1 MSSLIDYLNKVE
13 KDVEKWPT
21 WKKKSLKEAFK
32 VPSFNE
38 SKCSNKR
45 KEYQLI
51 EHSKFSLTAF
61 SIAK

>member
-13 KDVEKWPT
+13 KDVEQWPT

-32 VPSFNE
+32 VPSFQE
-38 SKCSNKR
+38 SKNSISPVKNQQIESCKFP
-45 KEYQLI
+45 LI
-51 EHSKFSLTAF
+51 P